1 MKFMKAKGNES
12 TIRKVKSD
20 DKLETYGV
28 IGTVADL
35 LRYGFLE
42 WCDYLPELWL
52 FLTAVSDF
60 KDHFG
65 KTRDEA
71 VEELAREGR

>member
-1 MKFMKAKGNES
+1 MKFMKGKGNES

-28 IGTVADL
+28 VGTVSDL
-35 LRYGFLE
+35 LKYDFLE
-42 WCDYLPELWL
+42 WCDYSPELWL
-52 FLTAVSDF
+52 FLTANSDF

-71 VEELAREGR
+71 IEEIIMKGW